1 MIVLDLQKNL
11 EKRFHSV
18 FESAVDG
25 IIIINARGIILNVNT
40 AATNLFGYSR
50 EELIDTSVNK
60 LMPFAHSR
68 EHDQYISSY
77 LETRKPKI
85 IGIGREVE
93 GVKKNGDKFPFWL
106 SVNEISIEG
115 GSLFTGFIHDLTDM
129 KKVEHEL
136 VQLNQDLENKVIQ
149 RTYDLEKVVNQL
161 LQLNKKHEDEISA
174 RKFTEE
180 QLKIRESEL
189 KKSLEKEK
197 ELGEL
202 KSRFVSMASHEFRT
216 PLATI
221 ASSASLILKYVTEE
235 TQANREKHIEK
246 IKSSVTHL
254 TNILN
259 DFLSISRLEEGKA
272 EARLIPFNMEEA
284 VLDFFEEIQPLF
296 TKNKIFSPKISLSDP
311 MVETDPNIFKNVL
324 FNLVSN
330 AIKYTKVNGEVQVI
344 VEDTDSHIKLT
355 VKDNGIGIPQSDQ
368 KHLFDRF
375 FRAGNATNIEGT
387 GLGLFI
393 VKKYTEILHGD
404 ITFTSIEGEG
414 TSFFVT
420 IPKKPNIHQIQN
432 QELYERTDHH
442 SRD

>member
-1 MIVLDLQKNL
+1 M
-11 EKRFHSV
+11 
-18 FESAVDG
+18 
-25 IIIINARGIILNVNT
+25 NA
-40 AATNLFGYSR
+40 AATRLFGYSR
-50 EELIDTSVNK
+50 DELIQTSVNK
-60 LMPFAHSR
+60 LMPFTHSR
-68 EHDQYISSY
+68 EHDHYINAY

-106 SVNEISIEG
+106 SVNEIVMEEG
-115 GSLFTGFIHDLTDM
+115 NLFTGFIHDLTDM

-136 VQLNQDLENKVIQ
+136 VHLNQELENKVVQ

-221 ASSASLILKYVTEE
+221 ASSASLILKYSSEE

-246 IKSSVTHL
+246 IKSSVSHL

-272 EARLIPFNMEEA
+272 EARLIPFNLQEA
-284 VLDFFEEIQPLF
+284 SHDFFEEIQPLF
-296 TKNKIFSPKISLSDP
+296 TKNKTFLSKINLTDP
-311 MVETDPNIFKNVL
+311 MVETDPNIFKNIL

-330 AIKYTKVNGEVQVI
+330 AIKYSKVNGEVQVI
-344 VEDTDSHIKLT
+344 IEDIGSQIKLT
-355 VKDNGIGIPQSDQ
+355 VQDNGIGIPLSDQ

-393 VKKYTEILHGD
+393 VKKYTEILQGD
-404 ITFTSIEGEG
+404 ISFISTEGKG
-414 TSFFVT
+414 TTFFVT
-420 IPKKPNIHQIQN
+420 IPKKPHIYKSQN
-432 QELYERTDHH
+432 LESYEGTDHH
-442 SRD
+442 SRH